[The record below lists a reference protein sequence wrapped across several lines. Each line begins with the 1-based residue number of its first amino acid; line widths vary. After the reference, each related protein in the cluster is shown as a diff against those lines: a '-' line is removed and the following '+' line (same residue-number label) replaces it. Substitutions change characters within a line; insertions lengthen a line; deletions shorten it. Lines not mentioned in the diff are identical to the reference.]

1 MWRENGGTRAQC
13 NLSQGRPTR
22 KPRTYQGRTLSLS
35 SPAMQFRRQTQAAGG
50 GAPHRFVLFY
60 LSSTAFAAPPWPPPA
75 CCRCSDAASP
85 PQSPDRLL
93 PTPSEVAPS
102 HPPTYLPSSVSP
114 LSVAVSH
121 LISCSRASPPAPRM
135 GRELRTNPTNSWF
148 MACLWSI
155 QISLSLLNCQVLLR
169 IAFGFARGIHLLCR
183 VPQFFCKHS
192 PYV

>member
-1 MWRENGGTRAQC
+1 M
-13 NLSQGRPTR
+13 SQGRPTR
-22 KPRTYQGRTLSLS
+22 KPRTYQGPSIFLPQQCNS
-35 SPAMQFRRQTQAAGG
+35 ADRRRRQAAGG
-50 GAPHRFVLFY
+50 GAPHRFFLFY

-148 MACLWSI
+148 MACL
-155 QISLSLLNCQVLLR
+155 
-169 IAFGFARGIHLLCR
+169 
-183 VPQFFCKHS
+183 
-192 PYV
+192 